1 MENIGGNAIIIK
13 EININFVRKI
23 LKMKGQGT
31 KQEIAKE
38 TGLSFVTVGTALQHL
53 LSQNEIFETK
63 LAQSSGGRP
72 AQQYCYNFDYAY
84 GLILYIY
91 ESENKTYIHS
101 SVINLSG
108 SSIDENDMEVETVDL
123 HIFEEIIA
131 KLINKY
137 PLIKVISFGHHGVE
151 LNGEIILSEYKLL
164 EGVSFIEHFSTLY
177 NLPVILEN
185 DVHAAVLGFS
195 KRREIKSDESLV
207 YLHFPEI
214 YHPGAGILINGSL
227 FKGKTNYAGEI
238 ANMPLGI
245 EWNSELYASSEKTC
259 EAISK
264 LIVSICSILNPHT
277 FIINSNFLD
286 KYKLSTINQICK
298 ESLPQNIVP
307 KMYLS
312 ENFMKDYKSGLIMR
326 ALAQLEPNI
335 SLTKKK
341 SSFE

>member
-131 KLINKY
+131 KLINKSQKRKKIAIF
-137 PLIKVISFGHHGVE
+137 L
-151 LNGEIILSEYKLL
+151 
-164 EGVSFIEHFSTLY
+164 
-177 NLPVILEN
+177 
-185 DVHAAVLGFS
+185 S
-195 KRREIKSDESLV
+195 KR
-207 YLHFPEI
+207 H
-214 YHPGAGILINGSL
+214 
-227 FKGKTNYAGEI
+227 
-238 ANMPLGI
+238 
-245 EWNSELYASSEKTC
+245 
-259 EAISK
+259 K
-264 LIVSICSILNPHT
+264 L
-277 FIINSNFLD
+277 
-286 KYKLSTINQICK
+286 
-298 ESLPQNIVP
+298 
-307 KMYLS
+307 
-312 ENFMKDYKSGLIMR
+312 
-326 ALAQLEPNI
+326 
-335 SLTKKK
+335 
-341 SSFE
+341 